1 MLSYSENIWPNVQR
15 NWPNVRAFDEFR
27 SHLVTVVRI
36 DQMRSSFGQ
45 TRSAIGQMRAHLVN
59 CERIWPNARAQFAK
73 HCAFG
78 QMPHVFVRCAAHL
91 AKCADWS
98 NAPYI
103 DIPITKRLALFALWS
118 ANRRTVISRDVKLV
132 FFIFDIRFVIID

>member
-59 CERIWPNARAQFAK
+59 CERI
-73 HCAFG
+73 CAFG
-78 QMPHVFVRCAAHL
+78 QTRARNLPNVAHL
-91 AKCADWS
+91 VKCRTFLSD
-98 NAPYI
+98 
-103 DIPITKRLALFALWS
+103 AL
-118 ANRRTVISRDVKLV
+118 RI
-132 FFIFDIRFVIID
+132 